1 MKNCR
6 EVMLDDHLQNFDILE
21 SQESVNLQNRP
32 TGQPSPFLVELRP
45 SRRLLLFLK
54 QLLAFFVSFRVN
66 LVKLSANKMSANSKK
81 FWLIIYLLHFNLK
94 FLGKYLN
101 FESNSCVNISQLA

>member
-1 MKNCR
+1 
-6 EVMLDDHLQNFDILE
+6 MLDDHLQNFDILE

-54 QLLAFFVSFRVN
+54 QLLAFFVSFRAN

-81 FWLIIYLLHFNLK
+81 FWLIFTYFILI
-94 FLGKYLN
+94 LN
-101 FESNSCVNISQLA
+101 FWENI